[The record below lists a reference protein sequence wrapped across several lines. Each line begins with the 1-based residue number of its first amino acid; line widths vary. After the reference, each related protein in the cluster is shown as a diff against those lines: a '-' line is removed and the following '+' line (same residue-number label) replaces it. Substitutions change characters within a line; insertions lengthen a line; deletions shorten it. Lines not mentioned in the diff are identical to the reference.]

1 MQTVGPYALHRKLSS
16 CELGEVWA
24 ARDAAERPF
33 TVAVLAPAAAEG
45 GWREAFA
52 AAANTLARSDGL
64 PITGANHTG
73 PVPWVACAAEQGAG
87 AAHVFLALG
96 QRLVPAGEPPADG
109 PRVGPSGASAPAH
122 RPAAAT
128 PSGTPVAG
136 TPAGTPVAGAPTT
149 VAAGTPAPDGQRTA
163 GPAGPARPGNTTPE
177 VPAPSTGSA
186 ASIGPAPS
194 TGSGASAGP
203 VASTRP
209 VASAGPLAPATGGT
223 VPPGAAPRPA
233 TPAHPA
239 APHQAAPHQAALPQ
253 AGPYQAAPHQAGP
266 HQAGPHQ
273 AAPPPV
279 GPQRAGPQQAPLP
292 QAGPQ
297 QAARQQVGPQQAVP
311 APVVPQRTG
320 PPYPPTALAPFPP
333 APFPPVAGPARGRG
347 RAVLWSVLV
356 ALLTAALGAAGGYLV
371 ADRSADGPAT
381 VTASASATPSADLGL
396 PSTPPRRPGVEP
408 PVGGGWPAGA
418 PTFAGTEPTREIT
431 GLAGVDFSFRVPT
444 GWSCT
449 EAGRTSGSAHY
460 RCGVPAA
467 DGSIIGG
474 DLVVRQCPRL
484 CTDER
489 RTALRR
495 QEEAWGL
502 QWIRSGEFTTWAE
515 TARVDGAPRYGLV
528 YLSYWRSVPEDAIDR
543 QLVLRM
549 TAPLDRADEVRKV
562 AASVR
567 EATFTI

>member
-1 MQTVGPYALHRKLSS
+1 MQTVGPYALHRRLSS

-96 QRLVPAGEPPADG
+96 QRLVPAGEPPAGG
-109 PRVGPSGASAPAH
+109 PPAGPSGAPAPAH
-122 RPAAAT
+122 RPT
-128 PSGTPVAG
+128 
-136 TPAGTPVAGAPTT
+136 AGAPATGTPLAGAPAAGTT
-149 VAAGTPAPDGQRTA
+149 AAAAGAAGTPAPDGHRTD
-163 GPAGPARPGNTTPE
+163 GPAGPTRPG
-177 VPAPSTGSA
+177 VPTSSTGSA
-186 ASIGPAPS
+186 PSAGAVASPGPAS
-194 TGSGASAGP
+194 SAGP
-203 VASTRP
+203 ASP
-209 VASAGPLAPATGGT
+209 AGPAAVTGGT
-223 VPPGAAPRPA
+223 VPPAVAPRPTA
-233 TPAHPA
+233 PTHPTPPHPT
-239 APHQAAPHQAALPQ
+239 APPQ
-253 AGPYQAAPHQAGP
+253 ASPPQRAPQQAGP
-266 HQAGPHQ
+266 HRVAPQQAGPHP
-273 AAPPPV
+273 APPRQVTPPQV
-279 GPQRAGPQQAPLP
+279 GPHQMARQ

-297 QAARQQVGPQQAVP
+297 QA
-311 APVVPQRTG
+311 VPQRVG
-320 PPYPPTALAPFPP
+320 PPYPPTPLAAPFPP

-356 ALLTAALGAAGGYLV
+356 ALLAATLGATGGYLV
-371 ADRSADGPAT
+371 AARTADGPAS
-381 VTASASATPSADLGL
+381 VAAPASATPSVDLGL
-396 PSTPPRRPGVEP
+396 PGTPPRRPGVEP

-449 EAGRTSGSAHY
+449 EAARTSGSAHY

-549 TAPLDRADEVRKV
+549 TAPPDRADEVRKV

>member
-24 ARDAAERPF
+24 ARDTAERPF

-96 QRLVPAGEPPADG
+96 QRLTPAEEPPAG
-109 PRVGPSGASAPAH
+109 AGRQRVGPPGEPTPASGAADAGPTSRLVDAGPA
-122 RPAAAT
+122 
-128 PSGTPVAG
+128 SGP
-136 TPAGTPVAGAPTT
+136 PAGGPGGGATRPTTDGSVTPT
-149 VAAGTPAPDGQRTA
+149 VAAP
-163 GPAGPARPGNTTPE
+163 
-177 VPAPSTGSA
+177 
-186 ASIGPAPS
+186 
-194 TGSGASAGP
+194 SAGP
-203 VASTRP
+203 TTDGA
-209 VASAGPLAPATGGT
+209 
-223 VPPGAAPRPA
+223 VPPTVALHPSGSTSPGQRPGQRP
-233 TPAHPA
+233 T
-239 APHQAAPHQAALPQ
+239 APHQAMPNPQQAAPHQAM
-253 AGPYQAAPHQAGP
+253 PYPHQPAG
-266 HQAGPHQ
+266 
-273 AAPPPV
+273 
-279 GPQRAGPQQAPLP
+279 QRP
-292 QAGPQ
+292 
-297 QAARQQVGPQQAVP
+297 VP
-311 APVVPQRTG
+311 AGYPTTPA
-320 PPYPPTALAPFPP
+320 PYPP
-333 APFPPVAGPARGRG
+333 VAARSQG

-356 ALLTAALGAAGGYLV
+356 ALVAAAVGAAGGFGV
-371 ADRSADGPAT
+371 AGRSADGPLT
-381 VTASASATPSADLGL
+381 VAGPASATPSADPGL
-396 PSTPPRRPGVEP
+396 PGTPPRRPGVEP
-408 PVGGGWPAGA
+408 PVGGGWPTAA
-418 PTFAGTEPTREIT
+418 PTFAGTDPTREIT

-444 GWSCT
+444 GWNCT
-449 EAGRTSGSAHY
+449 EAARTSGSAHY

-502 QWIRSGEFTTWAE
+502 QWVRSGEFTTWAE
-515 TARVDGAPRYGLV
+515 TTRVDGAPRYGLV

-567 EATFTI
+567 AATFTI

>member
-24 ARDAAERPF
+24 ARDTAERPF

-73 PVPWVACAAEQGAG
+73 PVPWVACAAGHGGG

-96 QRLVPAGEPPADG
+96 QRLTPAGQPPPVGAGQQPVGAPGVTAPVRPTDGAGPAADPPTRRPGSGASPPPADG
-109 PRVGPSGASAPAH
+109 PGASTAAAPSAGTT
-122 RPAAAT
+122 AATVAGTTAT
-128 PSGTPVAG
+128 PSAG
-136 TPAGTPVAGAPTT
+136 TTAVSGPPGPTS
-149 VAAGTPAPDGQRTA
+149 P
-163 GPAGPARPGNTTPE
+163 
-177 VPAPSTGSA
+177 VPAPQP
-186 ASIGPAPS
+186 PA
-194 TGSGASAGP
+194 
-203 VASTRP
+203 
-209 VASAGPLAPATGGT
+209 
-223 VPPGAAPRPA
+223 PPGAVPVAQRP
-233 TPAHPA
+233 
-239 APHQAAPHQAALPQ
+239 
-253 AGPYQAAPHQAGP
+253 
-266 HQAGPHQ
+266 GPHQ
-273 AAPPPV
+273 AAP
-279 GPQRAGPQQAPLP
+279 
-292 QAGPQ
+292 
-297 QAARQQVGPQQAVP
+297 
-311 APVVPQRTG
+311 
-320 PPYPPTALAPFPP
+320 YPH
-333 APFPPVAGPARGRG
+333 PPVAARPAPAGTPAGWVRGRG
-347 RAVLWSVLV
+347 RTGWLPAMVAVV
-356 ALLTAALGAAGGYLV
+356 AAALGAAGGFGV
-371 ADRSADGPAT
+371 ASWSDGDRTSVAGTAGP
-381 VTASASATPSADLGL
+381 TPEADLGL
-396 PSTPPRRPGVEP
+396 PGTPPRQPGVEP
-408 PVGGGWPAGA
+408 PVGGGWPTAA
-418 PTFAGTEPTREIT
+418 PTFAGTDPTREIS

-449 EAGRTSGSAHY
+449 EVGRTSGSAHY

-467 DGSIIGG
+467 DGSTIGG

-502 QWIRSGEFTTWAE
+502 QWVRSGEFTTWAE
-515 TARVDGAPRYGLV
+515 TSRVDGAPRYGLV

>member
-1 MQTVGPYALHRKLSS
+1 MA
-16 CELGEVWA
+16 
-24 ARDAAERPF
+24 
-33 TVAVLAPAAAEG
+33 
-45 GWREAFA
+45 
-52 AAANTLARSDGL
+52 
-64 PITGANHTG
+64 
-73 PVPWVACAAEQGAG
+73 
-87 AAHVFLALG
+87 
-96 QRLVPAGEPPADG
+96 
-109 PRVGPSGASAPAH
+109 
-122 RPAAAT
+122 
-128 PSGTPVAG
+128 
-136 TPAGTPVAGAPTT
+136 
-149 VAAGTPAPDGQRTA
+149 
-163 GPAGPARPGNTTPE
+163 
-177 VPAPSTGSA
+177 
-186 ASIGPAPS
+186 
-194 TGSGASAGP
+194 
-203 VASTRP
+203 
-209 VASAGPLAPATGGT
+209 
-223 VPPGAAPRPA
+223 
-233 TPAHPA
+233 
-239 APHQAAPHQAALPQ
+239 
-253 AGPYQAAPHQAGP
+253 
-266 HQAGPHQ
+266 
-273 AAPPPV
+273 
-279 GPQRAGPQQAPLP
+279 
-292 QAGPQ
+292 
-297 QAARQQVGPQQAVP
+297 
-311 APVVPQRTG
+311 
-320 PPYPPTALAPFPP
+320 
-333 APFPPVAGPARGRG
+333 
-347 RAVLWSVLV
+347 
-356 ALLTAALGAAGGYLV
+356 
-371 ADRSADGPAT
+371 
-381 VTASASATPSADLGL
+381 PSADLGL

>member
-1 MQTVGPYALHRKLSS
+1 MQTVGPYALHRKLST

-24 ARDAAERPF
+24 ARDSAERPF

-96 QRLVPAGEPPADG
+96 QRLTPVGEPPAG
-109 PRVGPSGASAPAH
+109 GGSQGV
-122 RPAAAT
+122 RP
-128 PSGTPVAG
+128 
-136 TPAGTPVAGAPTT
+136 
-149 VAAGTPAPDGQRTA
+149 
-163 GPAGPARPGNTTPE
+163 PAGPA
-177 VPAPSTGSA
+177 PATRA
-186 ASIGPAPS
+186 AGAGPATDHP
-194 TGSGASAGP
+194 TGRPDGGATRPPTDGSRTPTAAAPSAGP
-203 VASTRP
+203 ATDGTAP
-209 VASAGPLAPATGGT
+209 PAGVPH
-223 VPPGAAPRPA
+223 PPGPTSPTQPPA
-233 TPAHPA
+233 RQPP
-239 APHQAAPHQAALPQ
+239 
-253 AGPYQAAPHQAGP
+253 
-266 HQAGPHQ
+266 
-273 AAPPPV
+273 APP
-279 GPQRAGPQQAPLP
+279 RTASM
-292 QAGPQ
+292 
-297 QAARQQVGPQQAVP
+297 PQQAVP
-311 APVVPQRTG
+311 APQRAAPHQVLPYPHPPG
-320 PPYPPTALAPFPP
+320 PPRP
-333 APFPPVAGPARGRG
+333 APAGYPAYPPVAARGRSRTG
-347 RAVLWSVLV
+347 WWLALV
-356 ALLTAALGAAGGYLV
+356 AVVAVVAAAVGAVGGFGLAGRSDGGRTGVV
-371 ADRSADGPAT
+371 AG
-381 VTASASATPSADLGL
+381 TASPTPSADLGL
-396 PSTPPRRPGVEP
+396 PGTPPRQPGVEP
-408 PVGGGWPAGA
+408 PIGGGWPAAA
-418 PTFAGTEPTREIT
+418 PTFAGTDPTREIT

-460 RCGVPAA
+460 RCGIPAA

-502 QWIRSGEFTTWAE
+502 QWVRSGEFTTWAE

-567 EATFTI
+567 AATFTI

>member
-24 ARDAAERPF
+24 ARDTAERPF

-73 PVPWVACAAEQGAG
+73 PVPWVACAADQGAG

-96 QRLVPAGEPPADG
+96 QRLTPAGQPPPVGAGQQPVGAPGVTAPVRPTAGAGPAGDPPTGRPGGGAPSPPADG
-109 PRVGPSGASAPAH
+109 PGVAVAAAPAAGPATAGTAAPAGAAPAGAPRPSGPTPPQPVPQPPAPPRGMPVAQRAGPH
-122 RPAAAT
+122 QAVPYPHPPAASR
-128 PSGTPVAG
+128 PMPAG
-136 TPAGTPVAGAPTT
+136 TPAGYP
-149 VAAGTPAPDGQRTA
+149 
-163 GPAGPARPGNTTPE
+163 PAG
-177 VPAPSTGSA
+177 
-186 ASIGPAPS
+186 
-194 TGSGASAGP
+194 
-203 VASTRP
+203 
-209 VASAGPLAPATGGT
+209 
-223 VPPGAAPRPA
+223 
-233 TPAHPA
+233 
-239 APHQAAPHQAALPQ
+239 
-253 AGPYQAAPHQAGP
+253 
-266 HQAGPHQ
+266 
-273 AAPPPV
+273 
-279 GPQRAGPQQAPLP
+279 
-292 QAGPQ
+292 
-297 QAARQQVGPQQAVP
+297 
-311 APVVPQRTG
+311 
-320 PPYPPTALAPFPP
+320 
-333 APFPPVAGPARGRG
+333 ARGRG
-347 RAVLWSVLV
+347 RTGVWSALVALVVLV
-356 ALLTAALGAAGGYLV
+356 AAVVGAAGGFGV
-371 ADRSADGPAT
+371 ARWSDGGRGGVAG
-381 VTASASATPSADLGL
+381 TAAPTPSADLGL
-396 PSTPPRRPGVEP
+396 PETPPRQPGVEP
-408 PVGGGWPAGA
+408 PVGGGWPTAA
-418 PTFAGTEPTREIT
+418 PTFAGTDPTREIS

-449 EAGRTSGSAHY
+449 EAARTSGSAHY

-502 QWIRSGEFTTWAE
+502 QWVRSGEFTTWAE
-515 TARVDGAPRYGLV
+515 TSRVDGAPRYGLV

>member
-24 ARDAAERPF
+24 ARDTAERPF

-96 QRLVPAGEPPADG
+96 QRLVPAGEPPAGVGSQRPGPPGATAPVSPAAGAAPVTGPPAGRADG
-109 PRVGPSGASAPAH
+109 GATGSPVDGSRTATAVAASAGPVTDGTATPAGVPRSAGPTSPAARPAPQPPAPPRTTPQQGVPAGQRAALVPYPQPPVAPRPAPAGYPGAYPSGAARGRGRTGWWLALVALVAVGATAIGAAGGFGVARWSADD
-122 RPAAAT
+122 
-128 PSGTPVAG
+128 
-136 TPAGTPVAGAPTT
+136 PTT
-149 VAAGTPAPDGQRTA
+149 VAAT
-163 GPAGPARPGNTTPE
+163 
-177 VPAPSTGSA
+177 
-186 ASIGPAPS
+186 
-194 TGSGASAGP
+194 
-203 VASTRP
+203 
-209 VASAGPLAPATGGT
+209 
-223 VPPGAAPRPA
+223 AAP
-233 TPAHPA
+233 
-239 APHQAAPHQAALPQ
+239 
-253 AGPYQAAPHQAGP
+253 
-266 HQAGPHQ
+266 
-273 AAPPPV
+273 
-279 GPQRAGPQQAPLP
+279 
-292 QAGPQ
+292 
-297 QAARQQVGPQQAVP
+297 
-311 APVVPQRTG
+311 
-320 PPYPPTALAPFPP
+320 
-333 APFPPVAGPARGRG
+333 
-347 RAVLWSVLV
+347 
-356 ALLTAALGAAGGYLV
+356 
-371 ADRSADGPAT
+371 
-381 VTASASATPSADLGL
+381 TPSVDLGL
-396 PSTPPRRPGVEP
+396 PGTPPRQPGVEP
-408 PVGGGWPAGA
+408 PVGGGWPTGA
-418 PTFAGTEPTREIT
+418 PTFAATDPTREIT

-502 QWIRSGEFTTWAE
+502 QWVRSGEFTTWAE
-515 TARVDGAPRYGLV
+515 TARVDGASRYGLV